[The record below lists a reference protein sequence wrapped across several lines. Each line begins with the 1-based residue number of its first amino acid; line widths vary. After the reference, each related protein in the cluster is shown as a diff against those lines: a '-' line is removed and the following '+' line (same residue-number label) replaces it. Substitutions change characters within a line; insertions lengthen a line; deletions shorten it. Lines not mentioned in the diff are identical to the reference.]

1 MLPMFSALLYRKG
14 RKITMKKR
22 CLSLLL
28 ALCLLAALAV
38 PAFAQEAGELPTLL
52 PASEHPSVILNTPT
66 ADIPAVRAEVSPV
79 CVPHSTMRDLSIAKG
94 YEGYLY
100 YSIYRGNVSGTYGY
114 SIELYRGTSITESN
128 YIGGYAEGYSSND
141 LQTLEL
147 TVGTDITSSLTAGT
161 YTVVSAVLVAVNGEA
176 RTVSGTETKT
186 QIQVV
191 NNPIPLQ
198 GIYFE
203 SVKDTMY
210 IDQDQEIETRIAFS
224 PANTTARRNYALSL
238 SNDTVLGGMDFGDS
252 IILIGYQ
259 PGTTTVYAQLGS
271 AAAGFRVTVHGY
283 VGSLDQKSQT
293 LHEGSSAKLSF
304 TVSPD
309 DGQTKAVWSS
319 NDPQVVS
326 VAQDGTITA
335 LREGYATVSVSLT
348 FPDGRT
354 GLASCGVTVTP
365 HTGDVLSEQPATASR
380 DGWQQINCTVC
391 GHEATHI
398 LSRRFLD
405 LDGTQWYADGVD
417 DIVDRGLMNG
427 TGPVTFEPNST
438 MTRAMLVTVLWRS
451 AGSPNEGTNA
461 FTDVPADQWYTQAVA
476 WAAQNGIVNGVGN
489 NKFDPDAKITR
500 EQLAAVL
507 YRYAGKVGMDVSA
520 RADLKLFPDA
530 GSVSAYATDALS
542 WCVANGIVNGTLE
555 HGTAYLDPQGSATRA
570 QVATLMSRYL
580 KLTEA

>member
-1 MLPMFSALLYRKG
+1 
-14 RKITMKKR
+14 MKKR

-28 ALCLLAALAV
+28 TLCLLAALAV
-38 PAFAQEAGELPTLL
+38 PAFAQEAEKQPTLQ
-52 PASEHPSVILNTPT
+52 PASEHPSVLLNTP
-66 ADIPAVRAEVSPV
+66 AVEIPAVRAEIEPM
-79 CVPHSTMRDLSIAKG
+79 CVPHASMRSLSIARG

-100 YSIYRGNVSGTYGY
+100 YSLYRGTYSGTYGY
-114 SIELYRGTSITESN
+114 SIEVYRGTSITEAN
-128 YIGGYAEGYSSND
+128 YVGGYADGYTSAEPQ
-141 LQTLEL
+141 LLEL
-147 TVGTDITSSLTAGT
+147 SLDSALTSTLSAGT
-161 YTVVSAVLVAVNGEA
+161 YTVVSTVLVAVNGEA
-176 RTVSGTETKT
+176 RPVSGTETKT

-198 GIYFE
+198 GVYME
-203 SVKDTMY
+203 SVKDVMY
-210 IDQDQEIETRIAFS
+210 LDPGQEITTRVAFS
-224 PANTTARRNYALSL
+224 PANTTARRNYELSISNESVFSALDFG
-238 SNDTVLGGMDFGDS
+238 NDITIRTEQPGSTTFYVLLGGYMG
-252 IILIGYQ
+252 
-259 PGTTTVYAQLGS
+259 
-271 AAAGFRVTVHGY
+271 GFRLIVRGY
-283 VGSLDQKSQT
+283 
-293 LHEGSSAKLSF
+293 
-304 TVSPD
+304 
-309 DGQTKAVWSS
+309 
-319 NDPQVVS
+319 
-326 VAQDGTITA
+326 TA
-335 LREGYATVSVSLT
+335 
-348 FPDGRT
+348 PDGRT
-354 GLASCGVTVTP
+354 GLASCPVTVTP
-365 HTGDVLSEQPATASR
+365 HTGDVLSEQAPTASR

-427 TGPVTFEPNST
+427 TGPVTFEPDST

-451 AGSPNEGTNA
+451 AGSPNEGTNG

-507 YRYAGKVGMDVSA
+507 YRYAGKVGMDVTA

>member
-1 MLPMFSALLYRKG
+1 
-14 RKITMKKR
+14 MKKR

-28 ALCLLAALAV
+28 TLCLLAALAV
-38 PAFAQEAGELPTLL
+38 PAFAQEAEKQPTLQ
-52 PASEHPSVILNTPT
+52 PASEHPSVLLNTP
-66 ADIPAVRAEVSPV
+66 AVEVPAVRAEPAPT
-79 CVPHSTMRDLSIAKG
+79 CVPHSNMRGLSIARG

-100 YSIYRGNVSGTYGY
+100 YSLYRGTYSGTYGY
-114 SIELYRGTSITESN
+114 SIEVYRGTSITEAN
-128 YIGGYAEGYSSND
+128 YVGGYADGYTTSD
-141 LQTLEL
+141 PQTLEL
-147 TVGTDITSSLTAGT
+147 IMESDFTSSLTTGT
-161 YTVVSAVLVAVNGEA
+161 YTVVSTVLVAVNGEA
-176 RTVSGTETKT
+176 RPVSGTETKT

-198 GIYFE
+198 GVYME
-203 SVKDTMY
+203 SVKDVMY
-210 IDQDQEIETRIAFS
+210 LDPGQEITTRVAFS
-224 PANTTARRNYALSL
+224 PANTTARRNYELSISNESVFSALDFG
-238 SNDTVLGGMDFGDS
+238 NDITIRAEQPGSTTFYVLLGGYMG
-252 IILIGYQ
+252 
-259 PGTTTVYAQLGS
+259 
-271 AAAGFRVTVHGY
+271 GFRLTVRGY
-283 VGSLDQKSQT
+283 TASMAQKEQT

-319 NDPQVVS
+319 NDPQIVS
-326 VAQDGTITA
+326 VAQDGIITA
-335 LREGYATVSVSLT
+335 LREGSTIVNASLT

-354 GLASCGVTVTP
+354 GLASCAVTVTP
-365 HTGDVLSEQPATASR
+365 HTGDVLSEQAPTASR

-427 TGPVTFEPNST
+427 TGPVTFEPDST

-451 AGSPNEGTNA
+451 AGSPNEGTNG

-507 YRYAGKVGMDVSA
+507 YRYAGKVGMDVTA

>member
-1 MLPMFSALLYRKG
+1 
-14 RKITMKKR
+14 MKKR

-38 PAFAQEAGELPTLL
+38 PAFAQEAEVL
-52 PASEHPSVILNTPT
+52 PALEPASAHPSILLNTP
-66 ADIPAVRAEVSPV
+66 AVEVPAVRAEIEPM
-79 CVPHSTMRDLSIAKG
+79 CVPHASMRSLSIARG

-100 YSIYRGNVSGTYGY
+100 YSLYRGTYSGTYGY
-114 SIELYRGTSITESN
+114 SIEVYRGTSLTEDN
-128 YIGGYAEGYSSND
+128 YIGGYADGYTSAEPQ
-141 LQTLEL
+141 LLEL
-147 TVGTDITSSLTAGT
+147 SLDSALTSTLSAGT
-161 YTVVSAVLVAVNGEA
+161 YTVVSTVLVAVNGEA
-176 RTVSGTETKT
+176 RPVSGTEIKT

-191 NNPIPLQ
+191 NDPIPLQ

-210 IDQDQEIETRIAFS
+210 IDSDQEIETRIAFS

-238 SNDTVLGGMDFGDS
+238 SNDTVLVGMDFGDS
-252 IILIGYQ
+252 ITLIGDQ

-271 AAAGFRVTVHGY
+271 IAAGFRVTVHGY
-283 VGSLDQKSQT
+283 IGSIDQKSQA
-293 LHEGSSAKLSF
+293 LHEGSSAKLSLSI
-304 TVSPD
+304 TPD

-319 NDPQVVS
+319 SDPLVVS

-335 LREGYATVSVSLT
+335 LREGYATVNASLT

-354 GLASCGVTVTP
+354 GLATCGVTVTP
-365 HTGDVLSEQPATASR
+365 HTGDVLSEQAPTASR

-398 LSRRFLD
+398 LSRLFLD

-417 DIVDRGLMNG
+417 DIVARGLMNG

-451 AGSPNEGTNA
+451 AGSPNEGTNG
-461 FTDVPADQWYTQAVA
+461 FTDVPAGQWYTQAVA
-476 WAAQNGIVNGVGN
+476 WAAQNGIVNGVGS

-530 GSVSAYATDALS
+530 GSVSAYAADALS